1 MPPTPTPIPPVNR
14 LNSSLTH
21 AFQLAHGQSINIYTN
36 SKYAFHILMFHI
48 AIWKEHWLL
57 MTKGR
62 TVTNVNQVMAMIK
75 TSHLATA
82 IGIVAG
88 ASWSGEGNGGGTE

>member
-1 MPPTPTPIPPVNR
+1 
-14 LNSSLTH
+14 
-21 AFQLAHGQSINIYTN
+21 
-36 SKYAFHILMFHI
+36 
-48 AIWKEHWLL
+48 

-88 ASWSGEGNGGGTE
+88 ASWSGEGNGGGTEQDSGIVLKSEGLWTFQLSNYTEMLMIKLS